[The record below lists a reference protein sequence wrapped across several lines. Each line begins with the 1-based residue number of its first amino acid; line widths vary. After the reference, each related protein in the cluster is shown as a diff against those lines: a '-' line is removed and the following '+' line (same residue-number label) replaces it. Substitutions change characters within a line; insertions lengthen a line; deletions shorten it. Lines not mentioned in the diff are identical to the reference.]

1 MPIIER
7 SGHPMNFPPWIEN
20 KKHAQKAR
28 LRLKHMLQVAALNH
42 YGRTSMH
49 DLARDA
55 GCNHSSIFNAIN
67 RGYFTES
74 MALSIEQVFGRDRLK
89 HEALMRPLDV
99 TLPVAVKS

>member
-1 MPIIER
+1 MT
-7 SGHPMNFPPWIEN
+7 FPPWIERKPAN
-20 KKHAQKAR
+20 LRAR

-74 MALSIEQVFGRDRLK
+74 MAKSIEKVFGRDRLR
-89 HEALMRPLDV
+89 HECLTNPLELQLECD
-99 TLPVAVKS
+99 TKS